1 MRDEPGFP
9 KGLSFPPLSDNKK
22 YGARH
27 RYVSIQD
34 DCRSASGKDSSRKRA
49 RRRQNFPSNVASE
62 TPSSM
67 KPKLLIVDDE
77 EAIRTQMKWALS
89 EDYEIHFAEDRRGAL
104 EVFEANPPA
113 ATLLDLGLP
122 PRPNEC
128 DEGLAVLS
136 DLLAVDSMA
145 KVIIISGQGE
155 KQNALQAVGAGA
167 YDFLCKPVE
176 MEELRLLLRRCI
188 HVVELEKEYRQLQH
202 SRRSDVFEDMLG
214 TSPQMQAVFAFIR
227 KVAGT
232 NAPVLLLGESGTGK
246 EMAAAAIH
254 RRSAR
259 KDGPFVAINCN
270 AIPENL
276 LESELFGHEKG
287 AFTGAHI
294 QRNGMI
300 ETASG
305 GTLFL
310 DEIGELP
317 PAIQVKLLRFLQEH
331 RLQRV
336 GGRQEIQID
345 TRLVAATNA
354 DLKQLIENG
363 KFREDLYFRL
373 AVVTIRL
380 LPLRERGEDI
390 VFLAR
395 EFLQTYAAQS
405 RRTKLVFAPDALR
418 AITRYSWPGNVRE
431 LQNRVKRG
439 VIMASGSR
447 LTAKDLELQQ
457 SQDVTS
463 SATTLRQAR
472 EHVEREMIEQ
482 ALKRNSG
489 RITSAAADLG
499 ISRPTLYEL
508 MEKLGIAKERANT
521 NIN

>member
-1 MRDEPGFP
+1 ME
-9 KGLSFPPLSDNKK
+9 N
-22 YGARH
+22 
-27 RYVSIQD
+27 
-34 DCRSASGKDSSRKRA
+34 
-49 RRRQNFPSNVASE
+49 
-62 TPSSM
+62 TM
-67 KPKLLIVDDE
+67 KPTLLIVDDD

-89 EDYEIHFAEDRRGAL
+89 EHHEVHFAEDRKAAV
-104 EVFEANPPA
+104 ESFEAHSPA
-113 ATLLDLGLP
+113 VTLLDLGLP

-136 DLLAVDSMA
+136 DILAIDNTA

-155 KQNALQAVGAGA
+155 KHNAIQAVGAGA

-188 HVVELEKEYRQLQH
+188 HVVELEKEYHKLQQ
-202 SRRSDVFEDMLG
+202 SQRSDAFEDMLG
-214 TSPQMQAVFAFIR
+214 TSPQMQAVFALIR

-254 RRSAR
+254 RRGAH

-276 LESELFGHEKG
+276 LESELFGHERG
-287 AFTGAHI
+287 AFTGAHV
-294 QRNGMI
+294 QRKGLL

-305 GTLFL
+305 GTLLL

-317 PAIQVKLLRFLQEH
+317 PSIQVKLLRFLQEQ

-336 GGRQEIQID
+336 GGRQEIQVD

-395 EFLQTYAAQS
+395 EFLQRYAAQHG
-405 RRTKLVFAPDALR
+405 RTKLVFAPDALR

-431 LQNRVKRG
+431 LQNRVKRA

-447 LTAKDLELQQ
+447 VTAKDLEL
-457 SQDVTS
+457 SQDQDGASS
-463 SATTLRQAR
+463 SATTLREAR
-472 EHVEREMIEQ
+472 ERVEREVVEL
-482 ALKRNSG
+482 ALKKNSG
-489 RITSAAADLG
+489 RITPAAADLG

-508 MEKLGIAKERANT
+508 MEKLGITKERLNT
-521 NIN
+521 NTK

>member
-1 MRDEPGFP
+1 
-9 KGLSFPPLSDNKK
+9 
-22 YGARH
+22 
-27 RYVSIQD
+27 
-34 DCRSASGKDSSRKRA
+34 
-49 RRRQNFPSNVASE
+49 
-62 TPSSM
+62 M
-67 KPKLLIVDDE
+67 KPKLLIVDDD
-77 EAIRTQMKWALS
+77 EAIGTQMKWALG
-89 EDYEIHFAEDRRGAL
+89 EDYEIYFAQDRREAL
-104 EVFEANPPA
+104 EAFEANSPA
-113 ATLLDLGLP
+113 VTLLDLGLP

-136 DLLAVDSMA
+136 DILAIDNTA
-145 KVIIISGQGE
+145 KVIIISGQSE
-155 KQNALQAVGAGA
+155 KQNAIEAVGAGA

-188 HVVELEKEYRQLQH
+188 HVVGLEKEYHELQQ
-202 SRRSDVFEDMLG
+202 SRRADVFEDMLG

-246 EMAAAAIH
+246 EMAAEAIH

-294 QRNGMI
+294 QRKGLL

-317 PAIQVKLLRFLQEH
+317 PAIQVKLLRFLQEQ

-336 GGRQEIQID
+336 GGRQELQVD

-354 DLKQLIENG
+354 NLKELIDNG

-395 EFLQTYAAQS
+395 EFLQRYANQS
-405 RRTKLVFAPDALR
+405 GQAKMVFTPEALR
-418 AITRYSWPGNVRE
+418 AMSCYSWPGNVRE

-439 VIMASGSR
+439 VIMAGGSR
-447 LTAKDLELQQ
+447 VTAKDLELER
-457 SQDVTS
+457 DRGTVS
-463 SATTLRQAR
+463 SAATTLRQAR
-472 EHVEREMIEQ
+472 EHVEREMVEQ
-482 ALKRNSG
+482 ALKKNSG
-489 RITSAAADLG
+489 KITSAAADLG